1 MSDIS
6 ELEGQLIAA
15 IRRYGAAMIARE
27 MAQAAAAQGKPPPK
41 Q

>member
-15 IRRYGAAMIARE
+15 IRRYVAAMIARE
-27 MAQAAAAQGKPPPK
+27 AAALAALEGQPPPR

>member
-1 MSDIS
+1 MSDLS

-15 IRRYGAAMIARE
+15 IRRYVAALVARE
-27 MAQAAAAQGKPPPK
+27 MAQLAALEGQPPPK